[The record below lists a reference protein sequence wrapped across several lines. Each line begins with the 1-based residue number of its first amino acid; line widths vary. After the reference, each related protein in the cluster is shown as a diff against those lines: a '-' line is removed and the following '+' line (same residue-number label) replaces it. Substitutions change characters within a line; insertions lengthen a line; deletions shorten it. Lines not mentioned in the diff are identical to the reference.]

1 MCGGR
6 RQEVVKEAEIMNVGV
21 ELMEDKVEELKMD

>member
-1 MCGGR
+1 MYGGR
-6 RQEVVKEAEIMNVGV
+6 RQEVVKEAEIMKVGV